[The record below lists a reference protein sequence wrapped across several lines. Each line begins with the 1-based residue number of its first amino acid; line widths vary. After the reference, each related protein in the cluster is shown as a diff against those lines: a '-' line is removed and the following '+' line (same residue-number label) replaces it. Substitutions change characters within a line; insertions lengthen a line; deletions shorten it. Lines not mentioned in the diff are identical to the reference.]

1 MKTQHTL
8 VILGLLAIAA
18 CNADNPADE
27 SGDSTLESRVL
38 PDENEIISKAYDN
51 NYQQP
56 IGFYRD
62 ERTDTP
68 GSYSVYHVKDVSVSY
83 ELCTDD
89 YAEAQAWEDA
99 DNDSRAVNGAYVSS
113 YENERYFEFI
123 RDLSYPDGIGNITDP
138 TSPGFARVFKC
149 SYVNRDGADRNIR
162 DGYAGTLN
170 QAPLTK
176 ESVRTYSEYMWQ
188 FTFFWPARNKV
199 LQTFSSEN
207 EETYAHTL
215 VLAFVTNRGTDNCDL
230 IEVVDWVFSVDKRS
244 GHLTKEFNLLFE
256 LEAELV
262 DSSPRKCG

>member
-1 MKTQHTL
+1 MNTPHTL
-8 VILGLLAIAA
+8 VTLGLLAIAA

-27 SGDSTLESRVL
+27 SQDSALQSRVL

-56 IGFYRD
+56 TGFYRD
-62 ERTDTP
+62 ERADTP
-68 GSYSVYHVKDVSVSY
+68 VSYSVYHVKDVSVSY

-89 YAEAQAWEDA
+89 YAEARAWEGA

-170 QAPLTK
+170 QRPLSK

-188 FTFFWPARNKV
+188 FTFFWPARAKV
-199 LQTFSSEN
+199 LQTFSSEI
-207 EETYAHTL
+207 EETYTHTL
-215 VLAFVTNRGTDNCDL
+215 VLIFVTNRGTESCDL

-244 GHLTKEFNLLFE
+244 GQLTKEFNLLFE

-262 DSSPRKCG
+262 DGSPRKCG